1 MGSEFHL
8 RAILDDSSAR
18 PRVKPPPQS
27 AAISAPFTYSPSD
40 DGTDEN
46 LLVLLHGLGSPC
58 FFVDGG
64 LRIPSHMPPL
74 SHNACTYIPQ
84 GIPTSLSA
92 NWAVLSSS
100 LRRPR
105 WHCVHQSSTSLPLLS
120 SSILKFNT
128 PTQCIA
134 LLTFPVGVQR
144 IPYLYENAFQWY
156 PSFDSLGD
164 ILAHPDPTT
173 AIDYITNVL
182 HHLVNDCGWPAP
194 RIHLFGFAQGGSVA
208 AESALRWWRRNLLQQ
223 QEQKSDNTSVQPL
236 GSVVTIGGPLLSY
249 PTLSAV
255 CPTPI
260 LVFHRPPPAEPF
272 FPGDAL
278 PAFRKGFSRVVEAKM
293 SGEGMPRSKV
303 EWYPIMELWSER
315 LGRRQVDGLYE
326 VMTGGSS
333 I

>member
-8 RAILDDSSAR
+8 QAILDDGAH
-18 PRVKPPPQS
+18 PRIKPPPQS
-27 AAISAPFTYSPSD
+27 AAISAPFSYSPSD

-46 LLVLLHGLGSPC
+46 LLVLLHGLG
-58 FFVDGG
+58 DTH
-64 LRIPSHMPPL
+64 IPFSKL
-74 SHNACTYIPQ
+74 GCSFKLPQ
-84 GIPTSLSA
+84 T
-92 NWAVLSSS
+92 AVLA
-100 LRRPR
+100 LRAPE
-105 WHCVHQSSTSLPLLS
+105 Q
-120 SSILKFNT
+120 
-128 PTQCIA
+128 
-134 LLTFPVGVQR
+134 
-144 IPYLYENAFQWY
+144 IPYLYEDAFQWY
-156 PSFDSLGD
+156 PSFDALGD

-208 AESALRWWRRNLLQQ
+208 AESALKWWRRNLPAAAA
-223 QEQKSDNTSVQPL
+223 KPL

-249 PTLSAV
+249 PTLSAT

-260 LVFHRPPPAEPF
+260 LVAIPSK
-272 FPGDAL
+272 DAL
-278 PAFRKGFSRVVEAKM
+278 PAFRKGFSKVVDTKK
-293 SGEGMPRSKV
+293 SGVGMPRSKD
-303 EWYPIMELWSER
+303 EWYPIMELWGER